1 MPNSRMK
8 HRRVVHKSA
17 AGIHKAIP
25 EAVDLVDN
33 PPPGLTSNTVARLP
47 LRLRSGLRLTW
58 MTHIC
63 LLLPCNVA
71 GSNGPPKHLTRG
83 R

>member
-17 AGIHKAIP
+17 AGFHKAIP

-33 PPPGLTSNTVARLP
+33 PPPGLTSNTVARL
-47 LRLRSGLRLTW
+47 RSG
-58 MTHIC
+58 
-63 LLLPCNVA
+63 
-71 GSNGPPKHLTRG
+71 
-83 R
+83 